1 MMGMNPGT
9 ALGAIGDAKT
19 GTGAQA
25 QKQGIDD
32 AIQQITNIIEEF
44 LRHYVTSALDLF
56 LSEQEG
62 EGVIYVDDLTREDIM
77 RIKPDAFPD
86 PLNPNALAVNWE
98 ELYEYIK
105 KIDISLD
112 TTMSKEDWS
121 NEKRAD
127 LQDAVTVVS
136 QTTDPN
142 DPQAVAK
149 KKLLED
155 KLLDETAPELST
167 ALNNLPETPVAPAP
181 DLTQMMQ

>member
-1 MMGMNPGT
+1 
-9 ALGAIGDAKT
+9 
-19 GTGAQA
+19 
-25 QKQGIDD
+25 
-32 AIQQITNIIEEF
+32 
-44 LRHYVTSALDLF
+44 
-56 LSEQEG
+56 
-62 EGVIYVDDLTREDIM
+62 M

-98 ELYEYIK
+98 ELYDYIK

-167 ALNNLPETPVAPAP
+167 ALNNLPEAPAMPQP
-181 DLTQMMQ
+181 DLTQMVQ